1 TTVVV
6 THDQDEALSISDR
19 VAVMNGG
26 RIEQYAAPVELYR
39 SPATTFVGGFV
50 GATNALTGTIRHE
63 GGQTWAV
70 LGDVRVPVDS
80 TNLDAGQSSAD
91 GDTVSVRPED
101 VVVTS
106 AGRDGGSGAPAELGR
121 VIPRGHFTEVVVR
134 LGAHGARDDD
144 ATTVRAYVDAGAVG
158 AEGERH
164 TVRFRRA
171 LVYRD
176 GVLL

>member
-1 TTVVV
+1 
-6 THDQDEALSISDR
+6 
-19 VAVMNGG
+19 MNGG

-50 GATNALTGTIRHE
+50 GATNALSGSIRHE
-63 GGQTWAV
+63 AGQTWAV

-80 TNLDAGQSSAD
+80 TNLEEGQSSVD

-101 VVVTS
+101 VVLAP
-106 AGRDGGSGAPAELGR
+106 AGRDDAGAAAELGR

-134 LGAHGARDDD
+134 LGPGPAKDDD
-144 ATTVRAYVDAGAVG
+144 GTTVRAYVDAGAVG
-158 AEGERH
+158 GEGERH